1 MSNSYSLIW
10 GIRTIQLEWPSAPNR
25 EFDRTPTIALKPL
38 GIPHDET
45 SKCWQPQVTNSLK
58 SSCLSLISIIYIY
71 IISYC
76 ICKSSARMSQ
86 EMLRFFVCS
95 CFLCS
100 TKQNLAWIA
109 HNLTSCH
116 QWCPNSALSQNRIL
130 TVPSKGLGI
139 LMISSW
145 KKWWFS
151 RSWCIELGSE
161 SDSQILLKKRTLQ
174 WKLQWTCYKT
184 TRLD

>member
-71 IISYC
+71 ISYPIVYANHPQECPKKCFAFLFAHVFSVPPNKTWLGLLAIWHLVISGVQIQPC
-76 ICKSSARMSQ
+76 PKIGSLPSHPKVLEFWWSAPERSGGFH
-86 EMLRFFVCS
+86 EVDVS
-95 CFLCS
+95 NWG
-100 TKQNLAWIA
+100 QN
-109 HNLTSCH
+109 
-116 QWCPNSALSQNRIL
+116 
-130 TVPSKGLGI
+130 
-139 LMISSW
+139 
-145 KKWWFS
+145 
-151 RSWCIELGSE
+151 
-161 SDSQILLKKRTLQ
+161 QILKFS
-174 WKLQWTCYKT
+174 
-184 TRLD
+184 

>member
-71 IISYC
+71 HILLYMQIIRKNVPRNASLFC
-76 ICKSSARMSQ
+76 LLMFSLFHQTKPGLDCSQFDILSSVVSKFSPVPKSDPYRPIQ
-86 EMLRFFVCS
+86 
-95 CFLCS
+95 
-100 TKQNLAWIA
+100 
-109 HNLTSCH
+109 
-116 QWCPNSALSQNRIL
+116 
-130 TVPSKGLGI
+130 
-139 LMISSW
+139 
-145 KKWWFS
+145 
-151 RSWCIELGSE
+151 RSWNF
-161 SDSQILLKKRTLQ
+161 DDQLLKEVVVFTKLMYRIGVRIRFSNSPKKRTLQ